1 MQEDTRLTLEELL
14 SSTTKM
20 YSMPDVYFRVKA
32 LVDDPDS
39 VMADLARVIGTDPGL
54 TARLLKLANSAV
66 FGMSARV
73 DTVSKAVNLL
83 GMQQVHDLV
92 LATSITQTFAH
103 VSSTVMD
110 MPHFWRR
117 SVHCGVLAR
126 VLASACNV
134 LDGERL
140 FVAGLLHDLGHLIMY
155 QGVPELAQA
164 ALLQAE
170 REEMPLFRVERGL
183 LGFDYAQ
190 VGAALMR
197 AWKLPRG
204 LEEAVELH
212 PEPARA
218 ESYAREV
225 SLVHIA
231 AHLAASAYHDG
242 QPASTDEA
250 AIDPVV
256 WGITGLNPAD
266 LAPLQEAANRQF
278 AEVAG
283 LIMP

>member
-1 MQEDTRLTLEELL
+1 MTLEELL

-32 LVDDPDS
+32 LVDDPAS
-39 VMADLARVIGTDPGL
+39 SMADLARVIGADPGL
-54 TARLLKLANSAV
+54 TARLLKLANSAF

-73 DTVSKAVNLL
+73 DTVSTAVNLL

-103 VSSTVMD
+103 VSSKVMD
-110 MPHFWRR
+110 MPRFWRQ

-126 VLASACNV
+126 QLAGACNV

-140 FVAGLLHDLGHLIMY
+140 FVAGLLHDVGHLLMY

-164 ALLQAE
+164 ARVQAE
-170 REEMPLFRVERGL
+170 QEDMPLFRVERGL

-204 LEEAVELH
+204 LEEAVEFH

-218 ESYAREV
+218 ESFPREV
-225 SLVHIA
+225 CLVHIA
-231 AHLAASAYHDG
+231 AHLAAPALPDG
-242 QPASTDEA
+242 RPASAGEA
-250 AIDPVV
+250 AIDPFV
-256 WGITGLNPAD
+256 WEVTGLNPAD
-266 LAPLQEAANRQF
+266 LAPLQEEAKLQLAQ
-278 AEVAG
+278 VAG

>member
-1 MQEDTRLTLEELL
+1 MTLEELL

-32 LVDDPDS
+32 LVDDPDAR
-39 VMADLARVIGTDPGL
+39 MADLASVIGADPGL
-54 TARLLKLANSAV
+54 TARLLRLANSAF
-66 FGMSARV
+66 FGMTARV

-92 LATSITQTFAH
+92 LATSITRTFAH
-103 VSSTVMD
+103 VSSKVMD
-110 MPHFWRR
+110 MPRFWRQ
-117 SVHCGVLAR
+117 SVHCGILAR
-126 VLASACNV
+126 ELAGACNM

-140 FVAGLLHDLGHLIMY
+140 FAAGLLHDVGHLLMY

-164 ALLQAE
+164 ARLQAE
-170 REEMPLFRVERGL
+170 QQGMPLFRVERSL

-190 VGAALMR
+190 VGAALMH

-204 LEEAVELH
+204 LEEAIEFH

-218 ESYAREV
+218 QSFLREV
-225 SLVHIA
+225 CVVHIA
-231 AHLAASAYHDG
+231 AQLAAHGFPDG
-242 QPASTDEA
+242 RPAGADEA

-256 WGITGLNPAD
+256 WASTGLNPTD
-266 LAPLQEAANRQF
+266 LAPLQEQAKRQL
-278 AEVAG
+278 AQVAG